1 MLGVRVECC
10 LSFLITVGSGVLF
23 WSLFFRTGFLVV
35 YFGGDSYSYAFD
47 VV

>member
-1 MLGVRVECC
+1 MLRVRVEIC
-10 LSFLITVGSGVLF
+10 LSFLILVGSGVLF

-35 YFGGDSYSYAFD
+35 YFLGDSYSYAFD